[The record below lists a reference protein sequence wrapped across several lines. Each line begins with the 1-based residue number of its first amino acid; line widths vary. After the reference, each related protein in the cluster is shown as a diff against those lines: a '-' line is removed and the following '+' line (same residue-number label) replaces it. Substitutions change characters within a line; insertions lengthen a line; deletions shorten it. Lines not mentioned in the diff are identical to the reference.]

1 MLSIVLRDHPEARGP
16 TPRATPE
23 RMTMGP
29 LAGRTALVSG
39 CARARGFGR
48 AIARRL
54 AQAGADL
61 LLTDVSPRGLRVVES
76 KPDGEE
82 TGLDRAVE
90 EIQRMGR
97 RASYAIAD
105 VRSLQ
110 SVNEAVDKALK
121 TFGRLDILVNNAAAP
136 PGADRVPFVELPE
149 DAWDTVI
156 DTNLK
161 GPFLLTRAAATVML
175 RQGVGGRIINIA
187 STTGK
192 IPYARMAAYS
202 ASKAGLLG
210 LSRAMALE
218 LAPAKITVN
227 AVCPGVADTDR
238 IDYIGRLPDGS
249 FDPELRRKR
258 LVERAAAIP
267 LGRVATPEDV
277 ASVVAFLASDEAAY
291 LTGEFINIAGGYVM
305 D

>member
-1 MLSIVLRDHPEARGP
+1 MNIQIKSPGILEG
-16 TPRATPE
+16 
-23 RMTMGP
+23 MTMGP
-29 LAGRTALVSG
+29 LTGKIALVSG
-39 CARARGFGR
+39 CARAHGFGR

-61 LLTDVSPRGLRVVES
+61 LLTDVSPSGLKVVES
-76 KPDGEE
+76 KPDCEE
-82 TGLDRAVE
+82 TGLDRAVD

-97 RASYAIAD
+97 RASYVIAD
-105 VRSLQ
+105 VRSIG
-110 SVNEAVDKALK
+110 SVNEAVDKALR
-121 TFGRLDILVNNAAAP
+121 TFGRLDILVNNAAAA

-161 GPFLLTRAAATVML
+161 GPFLLTRAAAAVML

-238 IDYIGRLPDGS
+238 IDYVGRLPDGS
-249 FDPELRRKR
+249 FSAELRAKR
-258 LVERAAAIP
+258 LGERAATIP

-277 ASVVAFLASDEAAY
+277 AAVVAFLASDDAGY

>member
-1 MLSIVLRDHPEARGP
+1 MSILTAARVS
-16 TPRATPE
+16 AE
-23 RMTMGP
+23 RMAIGP
-29 LAGRTALVSG
+29 LTGKVALVSG
-39 CARARGFGR
+39 CGRARGFGR

-61 LLTDVSPRGLRVVES
+61 ILTDVSQNGLKVVES
-76 KPDGEE
+76 KPDDEE

-90 EIQRMGR
+90 EIQRMGG

-105 VRSLQ
+105 VRSHE
-110 SVNEAVDKALK
+110 SVNAAVDKALK
-121 TFGRLDILVNNAAAP
+121 AFGRLDILVNNAAAA
-136 PGADRVPFVELPE
+136 PGADRVPFVDLSE

-161 GPFLLTRAAATVML
+161 GPFLLTRAVAAVML

-227 AVCPGVADTDR
+227 AVCPGVSDTER
-238 IDYIGRLPDGS
+238 IDYVGRLPDGN
-249 FDPELRRKR
+249 FDPELRTRR
-258 LVERAAAIP
+258 LAERAAGIP

-277 ASVVAFLASDEAAY
+277 ASVVAFLASDDAAY

>member
-1 MLSIVLRDHPEARGP
+1 MS
-16 TPRATPE
+16 
-23 RMTMGP
+23 P
-29 LAGRTALVSG
+29 LAGKIALVSG

-61 LLTDVSPRGLRVVES
+61 LLTDISPSGLKVVES
-76 KPDGEE
+76 KPDDEE

-97 RASYAIAD
+97 RASYAVAD
-105 VRSLQ
+105 VRSHQ
-110 SVNEAVDKALK
+110 SVNEAVDKALV
-121 TFGRLDILVNNAAAP
+121 TFGRLDILVNNAAAA
-136 PGADRVPFVELPE
+136 PGADRVPFVELSE

-161 GPFLLTRAAATVML
+161 GPFLLTRAAAAVML
-175 RQGVGGRIINIA
+175 RQGHGGRIINIA

-192 IPYARMAAYS
+192 IPYARMAAYC

-227 AVCPGVADTDR
+227 AVCPGLADTER
-238 IDYIGRLPDGS
+238 IDYVGRLADGN
-249 FDPELRRKR
+249 FDAELRARR
-258 LVERAAAIP
+258 LAERAASIP

-277 ASVVAFLASDEAAY
+277 AAVVAFLASDEAEY
-291 LTGEFINIAGGYVM
+291 LTGEFINVAGGYVM

>member
-1 MLSIVLRDHPEARGP
+1 
-16 TPRATPE
+16 
-23 RMTMGP
+23 MGP
-29 LAGRTALVSG
+29 LTGKIALVSG
-39 CARARGFGR
+39 CARAHGFGR

-54 AQAGADL
+54 ARAGADL
-61 LLTDVSPRGLRVVES
+61 VLTDVSPGGLKVVES
-76 KPDGEE
+76 KPDCEE
-82 TGLDRAVE
+82 TGLDRAVD
-90 EIQRMGR
+90 EIQQMGR
-97 RASYAIAD
+97 RASSVIAD
-105 VRSLQ
+105 VRSPA
-110 SVNEAVDKALK
+110 SVNEAVEEALK
-121 TFGRLDILVNNAAAP
+121 TFGRLDILVNNAAAA

-161 GPFLLTRAAATVML
+161 GPFLLTRVAAAVML

-218 LAPAKITVN
+218 LAPARITVN

-238 IDYIGRLPDGS
+238 IDYVGRLPDGS
-249 FDPELRRKR
+249 FDAELRAKR
-258 LVERAAAIP
+258 LGERAAAIP

-277 ASVVAFLASDEAAY
+277 AAVVAFLASEDAAY
-291 LTGEFINIAGGYVM
+291 LTGEFINVAGGYVM

>member
-1 MLSIVLRDHPEARGP
+1 MKIIDHPEARGT
-16 TPRATPE
+16 TPSTTHE
-23 RMTMGP
+23 RMAIGP
-29 LAGRTALVSG
+29 LTGKTALVTG
-39 CARARGFGR
+39 CGRARGFGR

-61 LLTDVSPRGLRVVES
+61 FLTDVSSLGTRVVES

-82 TGLDRAVE
+82 SGLDRAVE

-105 VRSLQ
+105 VRSLE
-110 SVNEAVDKALK
+110 SVNATVEKALM
-121 TFGRLDILVNNAAAP
+121 TFGRLDILVNNAAAA
-136 PGADRVPFVELPE
+136 PGADRVPFVDLSE

-161 GPFLLTRAAATVML
+161 GPFMLTRAAAAVMI
-175 RQGVGGRIINIA
+175 RQGVGGRIINIS

-238 IDYIGRLPDGS
+238 IDYVGRLPDGS
-249 FDPELRRKR
+249 FDPELRTTR
-258 LVERAAAIP
+258 LAERAAGIP

-277 ASVVAFLASDEAAY
+277 ATVVAFLASDDAGY
-291 LTGEFINIAGGYVM
+291 LTGEFINLAGGYVM

>member
-1 MLSIVLRDHPEARGP
+1 
-16 TPRATPE
+16 
-23 RMTMGP
+23 MGP
-29 LAGRTALVSG
+29 LTGRTALVSG

-90 EIQRMGR
+90 EIQRMGS

-258 LVERAAAIP
+258 LAERAAAIP

-277 ASVVAFLASDEAAY
+277 ASVVAFLASDEAGY

>member
-1 MLSIVLRDHPEARGP
+1 MNIQIKSPGILEG
-16 TPRATPE
+16 
-23 RMTMGP
+23 MTMGP
-29 LAGRTALVSG
+29 LTGKIALVSG
-39 CARARGFGR
+39 CARAHGFGR

-61 LLTDVSPRGLRVVES
+61 LLTDVSPSGLKVVES
-76 KPDGEE
+76 KPDCEE
-82 TGLDRAVE
+82 TGLDRAVD

-97 RASYAIAD
+97 RASYVIAD
-105 VRSLQ
+105 VRSIE
-110 SVNEAVDKALK
+110 SVNEAVDKALR
-121 TFGRLDILVNNAAAP
+121 TFGRLDILVNNAAAA

-161 GPFLLTRAAATVML
+161 GPFLLTRAAAAVML

-238 IDYIGRLPDGS
+238 IDYVGRLPDGS
-249 FDPELRRKR
+249 FSAELRAKR
-258 LVERAAAIP
+258 LGERAATIP

-277 ASVVAFLASDEAAY
+277 AAVVAFLASDDAGY

>member
-1 MLSIVLRDHPEARGP
+1 MSVLMSNPIVHKGIASHSQQ
-16 TPRATPE
+16 
-23 RMTMGP
+23 RMAIGP
-29 LAGRTALVSG
+29 LTGKVALVSG

-61 LLTDVSPRGLRVVES
+61 VMTDVSPGGLRVVES
-76 KPDGEE
+76 KPDSEQD
-82 TGLDRAVE
+82 GLDSAVE

-97 RASYAIAD
+97 RASAAIAD
-105 VRSLQ
+105 VRSVDG
-110 SVNEAVDKALK
+110 VNAVVEQALK
-121 TFGRLDILVNNAAAP
+121 TFDRLDILVNNAAAA
-136 PGADRVPFVELPE
+136 PGADRVPFVELSE

-175 RQGVGGRIINIA
+175 RQGVGGRIINVA

-192 IPYARMAAYS
+192 IPYAKMAAYS

-218 LAPAKITVN
+218 LAPAQITVN

-238 IDYIGRLPDGS
+238 IDYVGIGADGMY
-249 FDPELRRKR
+249 DPELRTKR
-258 LVERAAAIP
+258 LAARGAGIP
-267 LGRVATPEDV
+267 LGRVATSEDV
-277 ASVVAFLASDEAAY
+277 AAVVAFLASDDAQY

>member
-1 MLSIVLRDHPEARGP
+1 MLSIVHRDHLEARGT

-258 LVERAAAIP
+258 LAERAAAIP

>member
-1 MLSIVLRDHPEARGP
+1 MNIRITQEGAARHS
-16 TPRATPE
+16 E
-23 RMTMGP
+23 RMTRGP
-29 LAGRTALVSG
+29 LTGKVALVTG

-61 LLTDVSPRGLRVVES
+61 LLSDVSPSGLRVVES
-76 KPDGEE
+76 KPDCED
-82 TGLDRAVE
+82 TGLERAVE
-90 EIQRMGR
+90 ELQGMGC
-97 RASYAIAD
+97 RASAAIAD
-105 VRSLQ
+105 VTSSD
-110 SVNEAVDKALK
+110 SVNAVVDSALK
-121 TFGRLDILVNNAAAP
+121 IFGRLDILVNNAAAA
-136 PGADRVPFVELPE
+136 PGADRVPFVDLPE
-149 DAWDTVI
+149 DAWDNVI

-175 RQGVGGRIINIA
+175 RQGTGGRIINIA

-227 AVCPGVADTDR
+227 AVCPGVSDTDR
-238 IDYIGRLPDGS
+238 IDYLGRRADGS
-249 FDPELRRKR
+249 FDSELRTTR
-258 LVERAAAIP
+258 LAERAASIP

-277 ASVVAFLASDEAAY
+277 AAVVAFLASDEAEY

>member
-1 MLSIVLRDHPEARGP
+1 MNI
-16 TPRATPE
+16 
-23 RMTMGP
+23 RMTQHDAAGQIERREPRP
-29 LAGRTALVSG
+29 LTGRIAVVSG

-54 AQAGADL
+54 AQAGAEL
-61 LLTDVSPRGLRVVES
+61 VLTDVSPSGLRVVES
-76 KPDGEE
+76 KPEGEDNS
-82 TGLDRAVE
+82 LDAAVAE
-90 EIQRMGR
+90 VQRMGR
-97 RASYAIAD
+97 RAIAIVGD
-105 VRSLQ
+105 VRSAEH
-110 SVNEAVDKALK
+110 VHAVVDRAVKA
-121 TFGRLDILVNNAAAP
+121 FGRLDILVNNAAAA
-136 PGADRVPFVELPE
+136 PGADRVPFVELSE
-149 DAWDTVI
+149 DAWDTVL

-161 GPFLLTRAAATVML
+161 GPFLLTRAAAAVML
-175 RQGVGGRIINIA
+175 RQGAGGRIINIA

-192 IPYARMAAYS
+192 IPYAKMAAYS

-238 IDYIGRLPDGS
+238 IDYVGRRADGS
-249 FDPELRRKR
+249 FDPELRASR
-258 LVERAAAIP
+258 LAERATAIP
-267 LGRVATPEDV
+267 LGRVATSEDV
-277 ASVVAFLASDEAAY
+277 AAVVAFLASEDAAY

>member
-1 MLSIVLRDHPEARGP
+1 MNISNQGAS
-16 TPRATPE
+16 PE
-23 RMTMGP
+23 RMTRGP
-29 LAGRTALVSG
+29 LAGKTALVSG

-61 LLTDVSPRGLRVVES
+61 LLTDVSPSGMRVVES
-76 KPDGEE
+76 KPDGED

-105 VRSLQ
+105 VRSRE
-110 SVNEAVDKALK
+110 SVNAAVDQALE
-121 TFGRLDILVNNAAAP
+121 TFGRLDILVNNAAAA
-136 PGADRVPFVELPE
+136 PGADRVPFVELAE

-161 GPFLLTRAAATVML
+161 GPFLLTRAAAAVML

-187 STTGK
+187 SITGK

-238 IDYIGRLPDGS
+238 IDYVGRLPDGS
-249 FDPELRRKR
+249 FDPALRTKR
-258 LVERAAAIP
+258 LAERGAAIP

-277 ASVVAFLASDEAAY
+277 AAVVAFLASDDAAY